1 MSEQMDASNNNEGV
15 GVDVTA
21 ILVHPNSH
29 PIMKLAEPALNV
41 LFEQFQERSHE
52 TIRPELAHCVG
63 LIGYVM
69 LNEGEPKFAEWIFE
83 YLNEV
88 RKSDVQRQL
97 LINAFRHSIQN
108 EDEMLC
114 LTNSIQQI
122 NEQLK
127 KILESIVHAP
137 LMIAAITDTIIDLS
151 RIYPQIFQDIF
162 VDIVDIL
169 IGWYIEPLPTDRILE
184 YISQALHKFRPFW
197 VEQIEAT
204 TLTLLDNF
212 IEDADNYAQQFELH
226 GNDDD
231 DDIGAFTDKIA
242 ALYRLKNWPYEA
254 DVNFLRL
261 IMKIVDLSDHDS
273 CAKLASSIFAVNSR
287 LWLYRFLYSNS
298 LIQDVLQLFN
308 RLLRIKSIPVVQ
320 QVYQAILADMTS
332 NFNVLLN
339 VLEQKTIVIGS
350 GSVLQL
356 TN

>member
-242 ALYRLKNWPYEA
+242 ALYRLKTKHANTAVCILLEVFSQFDEQLQNDIFDFIIQQTRLHTQDWPYEA

-273 CAKLASSIFAVNSR
+273 CAKLA
-287 LWLYRFLYSNS
+287 
-298 LIQDVLQLFN
+298 
-308 RLLRIKSIPVVQ
+308 
-320 QVYQAILADMTS
+320 
-332 NFNVLLN
+332 
-339 VLEQKTIVIGS
+339 
-350 GSVLQL
+350 
-356 TN
+356 